1 MKDLTL
7 VSVKMSKDL
16 LARTK
21 EAADKEDTTVSALI
35 RRLLHTYLNTTGEQQ

>member
-7 VSVKMSKDL
+7 ISVKMSKEL
-16 LARTK
+16 LARAK

-35 RRLLHTYLNTTGEQQ
+35 RRLLLGYLEAKNV

>member
-7 VSVKMSKDL
+7 ISVKMSKEL
-16 LARTK
+16 LTRVK

-35 RRLLHTYLNTTGEQQ
+35 RRLLLSYLETKNA